1 MFTERVLPFVKLL
14 RRLGVL
20 PVDVYK
26 FANCIYM
33 YLMIIETV
41 FSYDKY
47 ICVPCEYSC
56 LKKSAGRSV
65 ESL

>member
-1 MFTERVLPFVKLL
+1 MLSEGVLPFVKLL
-14 RRLGVL
+14 HRLGVL
-20 PVDVYK
+20 PVDVNK

-33 YLMIIETV
+33 YLMVIETV

-56 LKKSAGRSV
+56 LTKSAGRSV